1 MFDPHSRMRCDLDR
15 DQRQFVLIPKQRV
28 GAICN
33 RQPAFHLGAAGQE
46 KNGANAHP
54 GYECQR
60 VMRPDRD
67 RDRYPGR
74 GRRAGA
80 AASGQA
86 LVCVASARLKRL
98 NISKKC
104 L

>member
-33 RQPAFHLGAAGQE
+33 RQPAFHPGVSGQE
-46 KNGANAHP
+46 KNGATAHP

-67 RDRYPGR
+67 LGR

>member
-15 DQRQFVLIPKQRV
+15 DQRQLVLIPKQRV
-28 GAICN
+28 GALRN

-46 KNGANAHP
+46 KDGANAYP
-54 GYECQR
+54 GCECQR

-67 RDRYPGR
+67 PGR

-86 LVCVASARLKRL
+86 LVGAALARLKRL
-98 NISKKC
+98 NINKKC

>member
-1 MFDPHSRMRCDLDR
+1 MRCDLDR
-15 DQRQFVLIPKQRV
+15 DQRQLVLIPIQRV

-33 RQPAFHLGAAGQE
+33 RPPAFHPGVSGQE

-54 GYECQR
+54 GYKCQR

-67 RDRYPGR
+67 PGR

-86 LVCVASARLKRL
+86 LVGAVLARLKT
-98 NISKKC
+98 S
-104 L
+104 